1 MAFYLLIGAIASTFV
16 CLSIFFTWFLLGG
29 KRFVEKGTMEYE
41 NLTLG
46 NPLNALF
53 IDRLLTGRGRW
64 LRRLL
69 LISIGGIWGLC
80 IVTSIVVTNI
90 GN

>member
-1 MAFYLLIGAIASTFV
+1 MAFYLLLGAIASTFV
-16 CLSIFFTWFLLGG
+16 CVSIFFTWFLLGG
-29 KRFVEKGTMEYE
+29 KRFAEKGTMEYE

-46 NPLNALF
+46 NPLNAFF
-53 IDRLLTGRGRW
+53 IDRLLTQQGLR

-69 LISIGGIWGLC
+69 LISIGGIWGLS
-80 IVTSIVVTNI
+80 VVASIVITNM

>member
-1 MAFYLLIGAIASTFV
+1 MAFYLLLGAIASTFA
-16 CLSIFFTWFLLGG
+16 CMSIFFAWFLLGG
-29 KRFVEKGTMEYE
+29 RRFAEKGTMEYE
-41 NLTLG
+41 DLTLG

-53 IDRLLTGRGRW
+53 IDRLLTQQGLR

-69 LISIGGIWGLC
+69 LLSIGGIWGFC
-80 IVTSIVVTNI
+80 ILASIVLANI

>member
-16 CLSIFFTWFLLGG
+16 CVSVFLACFLLGG
-29 KRFVEKGTMEYE
+29 KRFAEKGAMEYE

-53 IDRLLTGRGRW
+53 IDRLLTDRGLR

-80 IVTSIVVTNI
+80 IAASIVVTNI